1 MANWQEIVAPFVR
14 SVEKGYDKIKYRL
27 YKALGGFGQVKIVP
41 YRGYG
46 TREKLYLMG
55 RVLKDR
61 GITSAGEGDSQWQNL
76 INMWKRLASR
86 EVPYARLQATFQQ
99 LEQEVQADEEGMFEV
114 QLEPQNPL
122 PEDRLWHTVALELL
136 EPRTEG
142 QAERHLQPV
151 SATGKVLVPPTS
163 ARFVVISDIDD
174 TVLQTDAPD
183 FLRMMRNTFLGNA
196 RTRLPL
202 PGVAAF
208 YRALHAG
215 ETGHDYNPLFYVSN
229 SPWNFY
235 DLLSEFFQLHD
246 IPIGPV
252 LMLRNWGVYRDELFP
267 TDQRKHK
274 LPIIRQMVD
283 FYTDLP
289 FILIGDSGEAD
300 PEIYEEIVSRYPG
313 RVLAVYIR
321 NVGRDIKRPASI
333 QMLAERVEAAG
344 SALILANDSLTLARH
359 AAEHGWIQQKALT
372 EITEELQQISS
383 AKETQGG

>member
-1 MANWQEIVAPFVR
+1 
-14 SVEKGYDKIKYRL
+14 
-27 YKALGGFGQVKIVP
+27 
-41 YRGYG
+41 
-46 TREKLYLMG
+46 
-55 RVLKDR
+55 
-61 GITSAGEGDSQWQNL
+61 
-76 INMWKRLASR
+76 MWKRLASR
-86 EVPYARLQATFQQ
+86 EVPYARLQAKIQAFK
-99 LEQEVQADEEGMFEV
+99 QEVQADEEGMFEV
-114 QLEPQNPL
+114 QIEPPRHL
-122 PEDRLWHTVALELL
+122 PEDRLWHTIALTLL
-136 EPRTEG
+136 EPQPEG
-142 QAERHLQPV
+142 QEEKSVNAK
-151 SATGKVLVPPTS
+151 GKVLVPPSS
-163 ARFVVISDIDD
+163 ARFAVISDVDD

-215 ETGHDYNPLFYVSN
+215 KTGYDYNPLFYVSN

-252 LMLRNWGVYRDELFP
+252 LLLRNWGVYKDELFP

-274 LPIIRQMVD
+274 LPIIRKMLER
-283 FYTDLP
+283 YSDLP

-321 NVGRDIKRPASI
+321 NVGQDPQRPASI
-333 QMLAERVEAAG
+333 QVLAKRVKAAG
-344 SALILANDSLTLARH
+344 SDLILANNSLTLARH
-359 AAEHGWIQQKALT
+359 AAEQGWIQRRAL
-372 EITEELQQISS
+372 EAIIEELQSVQQDKPNGS
-383 AKETQGG
+383 

>member
-1 MANWQEIVAPFVR
+1 MSNWQEAIAPFVR
-14 SVEKGYDKIKYRL
+14 SVEKVYDRAKYRL
-27 YKALGGFGQVKIVP
+27 YRALGELEQIKIVP

-46 TREKLYLMG
+46 TRETLYLKG
-55 RVLKDR
+55 RVLKAR
-61 GITSAGEGDSQWQNL
+61 GITPAGEADSLWRNF

-86 EVPYARLQATFQQ
+86 EVPYARVQAEVQT
-99 LEQEVQADEEGMFEV
+99 LKREVQADEEGMFEV
-114 QLEPQNPL
+114 QIDPPSPL
-122 PEDRLWHTVALELL
+122 PEDPLWHTIALTLL
-136 EPRTEG
+136 EPQPEG
-142 QAERHLQPV
+142 QEEKSV
-151 SATGKVLVPPTS
+151 NATGKVLVPPSS
-163 ARFVVISDIDD
+163 ARFAVISDVDD

-215 ETGHDYNPLFYVSN
+215 ETGYDYNPLFYVSN

-252 LMLRNWGVYRDELFP
+252 LLLRNWGIYKDEVFP

-274 LPIIRQMVD
+274 LPIIRKILEL
-283 FYTDLP
+283 YPDLP

-313 RVLAVYIR
+313 RVLAIYIR
-321 NVGRDIKRPASI
+321 NVGQDLKRPASI
-333 QMLAERVEAAG
+333 QVLAKRVKAAG
-344 SALILANDSLTLARH
+344 SDLILADDSLTLARH
-359 AAEHGWIQQKALT
+359 AAEQGWIQRKALKA
-372 EITEELQQISS
+372 ITEEIQSVQQDKPNRS
-383 AKETQGG
+383 